1 MSNVLA
7 LWRSFDLQDDNLT
20 QQNTFPRL
28 VVANKLSGGTLA
40 YLSKLQNVKTISVKE
55 GKVQLIC
62 NNYSY

>member
-7 LWRSFDLQDDNLT
+7 LWRSFDLQDDNLA